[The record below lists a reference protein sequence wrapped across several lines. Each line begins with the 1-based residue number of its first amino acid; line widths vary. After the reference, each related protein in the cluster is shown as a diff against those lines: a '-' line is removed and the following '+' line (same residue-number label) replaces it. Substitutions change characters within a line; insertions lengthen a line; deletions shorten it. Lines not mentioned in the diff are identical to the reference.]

1 MIRDITGKLIT
12 FIGMVLIIAFLS
24 VEMIHGKITIGVF
37 GAILA
42 TLKRMFS
49 MMDELISVHFGEVVE
64 NIGTVEAT
72 IELINEKDVPN
83 IYNDYTDFSKII
95 FRNVSFTYPNQ
106 KKCALDNISFEINR
120 GEKVAL
126 VGVNGSGK
134 STLSKLILGLYKPDK
149 GEVITEKSK
158 TVSSEDRRTAIFQEY
173 AKYKLS
179 VEENVRISDFDKME
193 SAQSKI
199 DLFSKDIKVDLQT
212 ILGREFGNMELS
224 GGQWQSLAIARGF
237 YRDATLLVLDEPT
250 AAIDPI
256 KEDYYYTLFR
266 QELKDKTAILV
277 THHLASVKI
286 ADCIILLK
294 DGEIKEIGSFDNLMA
309 LKGEFYKI
317 YSAQADVFRS

>member
-1 MIRDITGKLIT
+1 MTIQTFQRLSFGMSVLHILIR
-12 FIGMVLIIAFLS
+12 
-24 VEMIHGKITIGVF
+24 
-37 GAILA
+37 
-42 TLKRMFS
+42 
-49 MMDELISVHFGEVVE
+49 
-64 NIGTVEAT
+64 
-72 IELINEKDVPN
+72 
-83 IYNDYTDFSKII
+83 
-95 FRNVSFTYPNQ
+95 

>member
-1 MIRDITGKLIT
+1 M
-12 FIGMVLIIAFLS
+12 
-24 VEMIHGKITIGVF
+24 
-37 GAILA
+37 
-42 TLKRMFS
+42 
-49 MMDELISVHFGEVVE
+49 
-64 NIGTVEAT
+64 
-72 IELINEKDVPN
+72 
-83 IYNDYTDFSKII
+83 
-95 FRNVSFTYPNQ
+95 
-106 KKCALDNISFEINR
+106 DNISFEINR

-266 QELKDKTAILV
+266 QELKDKQVNPGSNGKLKKAITYIKNCQEYLMTYLEDGRCSLSNNLSENAIRPVTVGRKNWLFSDTAEGAKANALYLTIVEMAKTYNLNLYDYLKFLFE
-277 THHLASVKI
+277 HRPNKDMSDEEFENLAPWNEHV
-286 ADCIILLK
+286 
-294 DGEIKEIGSFDNLMA
+294 
-309 LKGEFYKI
+309 
-317 YSAQADVFRS
+317 